1 MRDGC
6 GARTLGCAF
15 GMTALLDWSTLDPAI
30 LPPVAWVL
38 VATAFLLG
46 SIPFGLLLGRLRG
59 IDLRTVGSG
68 NIGATNA
75 ARAMGRGMG
84 LVVYLHDMAKG
95 LLPVLLAGLWLD
107 DPALGAGAKEL
118 AQGATGLAAV
128 LGHCYTPWLAFK
140 GGKGVATACA
150 AIVAV
155 EPLAFVA
162 GGLAWLFARATTG
175 WVGLASMV
183 MCAVFPL
190 AWLVL
195 QRDAQVPRPAGLVVA
210 WSAIAL
216 LVVARH
222 RANIARMYA
231 GTEPRSGRRAAA
243 AASRQGASPD
253 EGGKLKRT

>member
-1 MRDGC
+1 MP
-6 GARTLGCAF
+6 
-15 GMTALLDWSTLDPAI
+15 ALLDWSTLDPTL
-30 LPPVAWVL
+30 LPPVAWAF
-38 VATAFLLG
+38 VASAFLLG
-46 SIPFGLLLGRLRG
+46 SIPFGLLIGRLRG
-59 IDLRTVGSG
+59 VDLRTVGSG

-84 LVVYLHDMAKG
+84 LVVYLLDVAKG
-95 LLPVLLAGLWLD
+95 LVPVLLVGRWLD
-107 DPALGAGAKEL
+107 DPVLGAPVLGAGAREL

-128 LGHCYTPWLAFK
+128 LGHCFTPWLAFK

-150 AIVAV
+150 AVVAV

-162 GGLAWLFARATTG
+162 GGFAWLLVRATTG
-175 WVGLASMV
+175 WVGLASMA

-190 AWLVL
+190 AWILL
-195 QRDAQVPRPAGLVVA
+195 HRSAPQPLAAGLVGA

-222 RANIARMYA
+222 RANIARMLA
-231 GTEPRSGRRAAA
+231 GTEPRSGRRAGAE
-243 AASRQGASPD
+243 ASRHGAAID